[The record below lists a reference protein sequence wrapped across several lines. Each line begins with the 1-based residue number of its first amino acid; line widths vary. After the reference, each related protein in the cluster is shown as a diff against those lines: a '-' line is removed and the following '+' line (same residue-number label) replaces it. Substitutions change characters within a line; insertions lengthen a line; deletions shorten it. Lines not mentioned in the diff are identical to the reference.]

1 MAISSRLGH
10 HLIWKLLWI
19 YYKSVLLWTATKGLQ
34 PKTPYNIRFYNY
46 HPHLRNHQIPSFPPS
61 YLICK
66 CVYTMKT
73 RDPNYIQSF
82 KVVLTLILILKVP
95 STRHDSLVFFLIYIR
110 SSHHVIVYHTTIYPL
125 WCLAYSD
132 IVCLS
137 MQGGVF

>member
-1 MAISSRLGH
+1 MATSSRLGH

-46 HPHLRNHQIPSFPPS
+46 HPHLRNHLIPSFPPPI

-110 SSHHVIVYHTTIYPL
+110 SHHVPHHN
-125 WCLAYSD
+125 
-132 IVCLS
+132 LS
-137 MQGGVF
+137 FMVSCIL